1 MGSVPDE
8 NPQQLIDLHS
18 PSEIGKQSTSISIEP
33 GVEVQV
39 TIADAKVN
47 YFNKFNKLT

>member
-18 PSEIGKQSTSISIEP
+18 PSEIVKQTTSISTEP
-33 GVEVQV
+33 QVEVEI
-39 TIADAKVN
+39 TTADA
-47 YFNKFNKLT
+47 